1 MKTFR
6 ELDVYPRILLIVMLV
21 MLMVFS
27 VAYPLTVSR
36 MGFQYRGEIL
46 VPQVQENQTV
56 YSGRVN
62 GQKASFTVTSDGTI
76 TCQMGDKAYGPYTF
90 WEDPAA
96 LPSNVGTGVQ
106 ARGVELYEGKK
117 LLFRGGV

>member
-6 ELDVYPRILLIVMLV
+6 ELDVDPRILLIVMLV
-21 MLMVFS
+21 MLLVFS
-27 VAYPLTVSR
+27 VAYPLTISR

-76 TCQMGDKAYGPYTF
+76 TCQMGDKAYAPIRSGKTLPHCPPMRVQVSRQECRTIRRQK
-90 WEDPAA
+90 AA
-96 LPSNVGTGVQ
+96 VPG
-106 ARGVELYEGKK
+106 RC
-117 LLFRGGV
+117 